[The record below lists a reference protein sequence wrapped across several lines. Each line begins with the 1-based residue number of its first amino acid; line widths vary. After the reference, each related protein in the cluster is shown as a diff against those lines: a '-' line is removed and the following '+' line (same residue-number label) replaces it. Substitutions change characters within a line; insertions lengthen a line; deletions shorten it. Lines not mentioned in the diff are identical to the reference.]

1 MTPTHSSLHFIT
13 TFTHSPSRPWR
24 RTATAPRSTSSRW
37 CSSGTLQS
45 ASPTSCRGSRGT
57 SSTATQRPPL
67 GWSSRRRWWRSTAR
81 RSRRRSGTLRA
92 RSASELSLPLTT
104 EAPLELSSST
114 ISAEEAPSTAASAGS
129 KSSLVSTFCFLF
141 WNLKFKMP
149 DFVFVDAFFS
159 PKRFPK
165 QHYYTSDIQ
174 VIEIML
180 HDPPNI
186 EKLDNFVSKCLFFLR
201 NVDVQVYVCFSLEIL
216 FISIR

>member
-1 MTPTHSSLHFIT
+1 
-13 TFTHSPSRPWR
+13 
-24 RTATAPRSTSSRW
+24 
-37 CSSGTLQS
+37 
-45 ASPTSCRGSRGT
+45 
-57 SSTATQRPPL
+57 
-67 GWSSRRRWWRSTAR
+67 
-81 RSRRRSGTLRA
+81 
-92 RSASELSLPLTT
+92 
-104 EAPLELSSST
+104 
-114 ISAEEAPSTAASAGS
+114 
-129 KSSLVSTFCFLF
+129 
-141 WNLKFKMP
+141 MP